1 MPTRKSLHPSKWKEV
16 TNRNFLSV
24 VGFKFALERCP
35 KVDFYCNSAN
45 LPEITLGHAVQPTY
59 LRNIPVPGDKLAY
72 DDLRIAFM
80 VDENMENY
88 LQLYR
93 WITSLG
99 YPEEMAQYS
108 RLGDKERLLPE
119 LDTIGTAADV
129 GDPATDRSDGTLLI
143 LSNSFNPTVKVKFRD
158 LFPISLSGIPFDN
171 TKETQEFYTAAATFK
186 YTMFDVIDIDGKKV

>member
-24 VGFKFALERCP
+24 VGFMFALERCP
-35 KVDFYCNSAN
+35 MVYFYCNSAN

-93 WITSLG
+93 WMTSLG

-119 LDTIGTAADV
+119 PDANDTN
-129 GDPATDRSDGTLLI
+129 TDRSDGTLLI

-158 LFPISLSGIPFDN
+158 LFPVSLSGIPFDN
-171 TKETQEFYTAAATFK
+171 TKESQEFYTAAATFK
-186 YTMFDVIDIDGKKV
+186 YTMFDVIDIDGKEV